1 MPLNNPATGFATLAS
16 GTYTG
21 DDSVNKAI
29 PHGLAVAPQL
39 ILIISNQ
46 GYHFWLSLGDA
57 GWISGNFSGQPR
69 LAVTAID
76 ATNFYVGNAT
86 SYPGSANQTAAA
98 HYWTAVRIS

>member
-1 MPLNNPATGFATLAS
+1 MPLNNPAVGFAVIAS

-29 PHGLAVAPQL
+29 PHGMGKAPQL

-46 GYHFWLSLGDA
+46 GYHFWLSEGDA
-57 GWISGNFSGQPR
+57 GWISGNFVGQPR
-69 LAVTAID
+69 LAVTAPD

-86 SYPGSANQTAAA
+86 SYPGSANQTVAA
-98 HYWTAVRIS
+98 HYWTALLTS